1 MINIFKKTLLVFCG
15 IISAFITIEIMMQIS
30 GFIIFKYKDYKN
42 EKVFKK
48 EARYTIICIG
58 DSMTYNQ
65 YPVQLQQ
72 MLDKKY
78 PGLFA
83 VIDCGKPGLHGDVS
97 QQEIVNRSIKKYK
110 PDIAICMLRMD
121 IKLFEDTSL
130 FLKLKKLKLYKQ
142 FNSILFFKKTGYE
155 VNKSIYKDDIKQKFQ
170 RVYYYK
176 DRKEFT
182 KAVNIIRK
190 ILDAEPDNVEAQEFL
205 SFLYVEEKSSTEEI
219 YKIAKKIINSHAK
232 NKLIWYKLIFQINF
246 DFKKLDDLRFYAD
259 KAINDNPEIFSNASE
274 AYELY
279 GFIKDVLSEPQKEKI
294 LKLINN
300 NRSDRFYGFKAIYYM
315 EKKEYEKADMYF
327 EKADKIRYKKA
338 LDPSGERII
347 KKLIDS
353 NVKVVF
359 MQYPLRS
366 IESLK
371 KIFRSK
377 DWYDELIFISNEYNF
392 KQALKRKKYT
402 DIFYDQFAGDY
413 GHCLGFGNTMIAD
426 NVVKTLEDLLK
437 LKINNNINDN
447 KIY

>member
-1 MINIFKKTLLVFCG
+1 M
-15 IISAFITIEIMMQIS
+15 
-30 GFIIFKYKDYKN
+30 
-42 EKVFKK
+42 
-48 EARYTIICIG
+48 
-58 DSMTYNQ
+58 
-65 YPVQLQQ
+65 
-72 MLDKKY
+72 
-78 PGLFA
+78 
-83 VIDCGKPGLHGDVS
+83 
-97 QQEIVNRSIKKYK
+97 
-110 PDIAICMLRMD
+110 
-121 IKLFEDTSL
+121 
-130 FLKLKKLKLYKQ
+130 
-142 FNSILFFKKTGYE
+142 
-155 VNKSIYKDDIKQKFQ
+155 
-170 RVYYYK
+170 YYYK

-190 ILDAEPDNVEAQEFL
+190 ILDAEPDNVEAQKFL

-259 KAINDNPEIFSNASE
+259 KTINDNPEIFLNASE

-315 EKKEYEKADMYF
+315 GKKEYEKADMYF

-371 KIFRSK
+371 KYSEI
-377 DWYDELIFISNEYNF
+377 
-392 KQALKRKKYT
+392 
-402 DIFYDQFAGDY
+402 
-413 GHCLGFGNTMIAD
+413 
-426 NVVKTLEDLLK
+426 
-437 LKINNNINDN
+437 KIGMMS
-447 KIY
+447 